1 MKTAI
6 CLLLLLLA
14 LGGMLM
20 GQTANEAAILG
31 IATDPSGA
39 AIAGVQITVK
49 NLDTG
54 FTKLVTT
61 DETGSFEILALPIGP
76 YSVVASAKGFKTWRV
91 AKIVLGIGD
100 RARLSPA
107 LQVGDLTEVI
117 TVEASSELIQTEK
130 ASVEATVEQ
139 KQIRD
144 LPLNG
149 RNPVQLVAL
158 APGMQYLGQAG
169 GQWGAER
176 GSNIQGAGVQSG
188 QTQFTLDGFNAN
200 GGMDEGAIAIPS
212 VDTIAEFSVQASSFS
227 AEYGRDPLHVI
238 MATKS
243 GTNEYHGTLW
253 EFMRN
258 DKFAAR
264 NAFSNE
270 SAQKLIQNQFGAS
283 AGGRIIRD
291 KTFFFTSFEGLR
303 VRQQQIF
310 DSTVPQ
316 PALLQGD
323 FSSLATPIIDPT
335 TGGAFANNRIPAGRI
350 DSAAKFFF
358 PYLLQPNASDGRFH
372 AVAPTSNDNTQ
383 GTLRI
388 DHMINDKQRIYGRWV
403 IYDSPNTFY
412 AYSPKEIETNTTR
425 QNSVG
430 LNYAYSI
437 TPNMLFSIS
446 AGYQRSNNMFTSPD
460 VGIANLTEQAGIQGF
475 QTAGRANA
483 TGLPNVGISGYT
495 GFNTQWGV
503 PGRLWMET
511 WNGKTSLNLIR
522 GKHTIDMGLEYD
534 NRTTFGNH
542 ASFAARGNFNFNGQ
556 YTGDGFADYML
567 GLLSSG
573 ARNYPLQTFG
583 MKRSP
588 YYAYFVEDTYKIT
601 PKLTLNLGVRY
612 DYWGEKRAVRGN
624 AATFDPRIGKVVA
637 GVDGSGKVDLT
648 AQPAAQYLAAA
659 TAGLWVPAP
668 QAGIPA
674 GLFQANGYV
683 SPRIGFAW
691 RPFEH
696 RDLVIRG
703 AYGIFTSSFQG
714 NIAASSIVGPP
725 YWSYETPSFSPSSNQ
740 QWETAFSADP
750 TNFITPSV
758 AAAAWNTRAQKTH
771 EWNFS
776 VQKSL
781 PLKSALTLSYVGNHV
796 FDGISGKSYDDVAP
810 GNYADLQAARP
821 YPALSGVVLYQNT
834 GESWYN
840 GLQVK
845 WERRFAEGLTFTGAY
860 AYSRMMVDNLTCV
873 YCNLQPFTPSGY
885 LTGRSD
891 NDRTH
896 VLTVNAVYE
905 VPVGR
910 GRKYMSSMNRL
921 LNGVIGGW
929 ELSGI
934 YSFTSGQPLTFDV
947 PGATLGNGYDTRPN
961 LSGSLSVPNQGAAQW
976 FNPAALTAPA
986 LYAYGNS
993 GMGAI
998 DGPATRGLDTALLK
1012 NFAFTERRYVQFRWE
1027 LFNMPNFVNLY
1038 NPNTS
1043 IGQSTT
1049 GQIFGSGP
1057 ARVMQFGLKLIY

>member
-1 MKTAI
+1 MKRIAF
-6 CLLLLLLA
+6 LVSLLLA
-14 LGGMLM
+14 LGGCLM
-20 GQTANEAAILG
+20 GQTANDAAILG
-31 IATDPSGA
+31 IASDPSGA
-39 AIAGVQITVK
+39 AIAGAQVVVK

-54 FTKLVTT
+54 FTKTVVTA
-61 DETGSFEILALPIGP
+61 ESGSFEILALPIGP
-76 YSVVASAKGFKTWRV
+76 YSVVVSAKGFKTWKV
-91 AKIVLGIGD
+91 GSVELNIGD
-100 RARLSPA
+100 RVRLSPIF
-107 LQVGDLTEVI
+107 QVGELAEVI
-117 TVEASSELIQTEK
+117 TVEASSEFIQTEK
-130 ASVEATVEQ
+130 ASVAATVEQ

-176 GSNIQGAGVQSG
+176 GSNVQGAGIQSG

-212 VDTIAEFSVQASSFS
+212 VDTIAEFSVQTSSFS
-227 AEYGRDPLHVI
+227 AEYGRNPLHVI

-243 GTNEYHGTLW
+243 GTNEYHGSLW

-264 NAFSNE
+264 NAFSNV

-291 KTFFFTSFEGLR
+291 KTFFFSSFEGLR
-303 VRQQQIF
+303 VRQEQNF

-316 PALLQGD
+316 PAMLQGD
-323 FSSLATPIIDPT
+323 FSSLSKPIIDPA
-335 TGGAFANNRIPAGRI
+335 TGSQFPGNMIPADRI
-350 DSAAKFFF
+350 DPAAKFFF

-383 GTLRI
+383 GMLRV

-412 AYSPKEIETNTTR
+412 AYSPKGIETNTTR

-437 TPNMLFSIS
+437 TPNMLFSLS
-446 AGYQRSNNMFTSPD
+446 AGYQRSNNMFTSPQ
-460 VGIANLTEQAGIQGF
+460 VGIDNLTEKAGIQGF

-483 TGLPNVGISGYT
+483 TGLPNVGMSGYT

-503 PGRLWMET
+503 PGRLWMES
-511 WNGKTSLNLIR
+511 WNGKTSLNVIR
-522 GKHTIDMGLEYD
+522 GKHTIDLGFEYD

-542 ASFAARGNFNFNGQ
+542 ASFAARGNFYFNGQ
-556 YTGDGFADYML
+556 YTGDGFADYLL

-583 MKRSP
+583 MKHSP
-588 YYAYFVEDTYKIT
+588 YEALFLEDTYKLT
-601 PKLTLNLGVRY
+601 SKLTLNLGLRY

-624 AATFDPRIGKVVA
+624 AATFDPRIGKVIA
-637 GVDGSGKVDLT
+637 GVDGNGQVDLT

-659 TAGLWVPAP
+659 TASLWVPANK
-668 QAGIPA
+668 AGIPA
-674 GLFQANGYV
+674 GLFQANGYL
-683 SPRIGFAW
+683 SPRIGVAW
-691 RPFEH
+691 RPLDH
-696 RDLVIRG
+696 HDLVIRG
-703 AYGIFTSSFQG
+703 AYGIFASSFQG
-714 NIAASSIVGPP
+714 NISASSIVGPP
-725 YWSYETPSFSPSSNQ
+725 YWSYETPSFSAASMQ

-750 TNFITPSV
+750 TNFVTPSV

-771 EWNFS
+771 EWNLS
-776 VQKSL
+776 VQKSM

-810 GNYADLQAARP
+810 GAYADLQAARP
-821 YPALSGVVLYQNT
+821 YPGLSGVVLYQNT

-845 WERRFAEGLTFTGAY
+845 WERRFSQGLTFTGSY
-860 AYSRMMVDNLTCV
+860 AFSKLMVDNLTCV
-873 YCNLQPFTPSGY
+873 YCGLQPFTPAGY
-885 LTGRSD
+885 LKGRSD

-896 VLTVNAVYE
+896 VLAINAVYE
-905 VPVGR
+905 LPVGR
-910 GRKYMSSMNRL
+910 GRKYMAGMNRL
-921 LNGVIGGW
+921 ASGFLGGW
-929 ELSGI
+929 ELSGV

-947 PGATLGNGYDTRPN
+947 PGATLGNGYDTRPD
-961 LSGSLSVPNQGAAQW
+961 LVGSLSVSHPSSALW
-976 FNPAALTAPA
+976 FNPAALAAPA
-986 LYAYGNS
+986 QYAYGKS
-993 GMGAI
+993 GMNII
-998 DGPATRGLDTALLK
+998 DGPATHGLDTALLK
-1012 NFAFTERRYVQFRWE
+1012 NFAFTEHRYVQFRWE
-1027 LFNMPNFVNLY
+1027 LFNMPNYVNLY

-1049 GQIFGSGP
+1049 GQIFGSGA